1 MPPRRADRAASLTAA
16 LADAG
21 GVTAPRER
29 VAQLRD
35 LLDDALDAGAGELA
49 KTRSGY
55 EDPVVVAIAPGDQA
69 LVAAAPVTPDLR
81 ADPGAAVERAWL
93 LVAALVGALAETAG
107 LPAPAATTDLT
118 LAVGA
123 LGEHVALRI
132 PVPDEDPTELAEL
145 AALAFEEQAAR
156 IDRLRARALAV
167 PAGVLADASDF
178 REPIGQDHPLRTAEA
193 IARLGGHP
201 ADAASVAEHE
211 EAALAI
217 LEPTAAAARPHEDA
231 DPARRVAR
239 RIVQRLA
246 GMGKWGGYHTDYAHL
261 ARGFAGNDRALALEV
276 GERLLDSGILVEKP
290 SVGQRHVFLNPR
302 RARDVYDLIERG
314 TIPDDLH
321 LP

>member
-1 MPPRRADRAASLTAA
+1 VPPRRSDRAATLAAA

-21 GVTAPRER
+21 GVAAPRER

-35 LLDDALDAGAGELA
+35 LLDDALAAGTAELA

-55 EDPVVVAIAPGDQA
+55 DDPVVVAIAPGEAA
-69 LVAAAPVTPDLR
+69 LVAAAPVAAALR

-107 LPAPAATTDLT
+107 LPAPAAMKDLT
-118 LAVGA
+118 LVVGAVG
-123 LGEHVALRI
+123 EHLALRI
-132 PVPDEDPTELAEL
+132 PVHEDPVELAEL

-156 IDRLRARALAV
+156 IDRLRVRALAV
-167 PAGVLADASDF
+167 PAGVLADAGDF
-178 REPIGQDHPLRTAEA
+178 REPIGPDHPLRTAEA
-193 IARLGGHP
+193 IARLGGQP

-211 EAALAI
+211 EAALAV

-246 GMGKWGGYHTDYAHL
+246 GMGKWGGYHTDFAHL
-261 ARGFAGNDRALALEV
+261 ARGFAGNDRELATEV
-276 GERLLDSGILVEKP
+276 GERLLDAGILVEKP

-302 RARDVYDLIERG
+302 RARDVYELIDRG
-314 TIPDDLH
+314 TIPDELH